1 MVQVTPQA
9 AQHLS
14 QVRNQRGLSRSAGVR
29 FVPNGSGIGIT
40 FSPEPEPGDSVIM
53 APDLPVYLAAEV
65 ATRLE
70 KATIDVAEND
80 GKTKLV
86 VRASQASATGS

>member
-1 MVQVTPQA
+1 
-9 AQHLS
+9 
-14 QVRNQRGLSRSAGVR
+14 
-29 FVPNGSGIGIT
+29 
-40 FSPEPEPGDSVIM
+40 M